1 MVVQEVY
8 FGRIPEIE
16 NMFQLFKKL
25 RNEYKVY
32 KTWKNSKNISALESA
47 IEDFFGFKAFAL
59 KIDNNSL
66 PNAYTYPVAMSI
78 DINPADYI
86 VSTSK
91 GYRYTKA
98 ANAASMSYITK
109 GLLTGSNFTDEEV
122 FAIFLHEIGH
132 SFVHRSPMII
142 AQQEVYKN
150 TLILQIIY
158 NILLG
163 LMTGNV
169 LQIGQSVYAYL
180 MSHNGFKY
188 MKTEFNKMCKKTPL
202 LRELG
207 VTYDVAVGALSS
219 MITNAAYFITSI
231 TGMNWLAVWLNKKHY
246 DNIDKNQFKITGHS
260 QAYARSMERLSDD
273 FATIYGFGNEISTG
287 LVKMEDYDNQ
297 GVFMRITHSIPVIGY
312 IFKKQDAMVT
322 EMNGLISAHPSSPDR
337 ILSILD
343 NMESDLRKDKEM
355 PEKVKRELKSNIR
368 KQKAIIEDLKKDQP
382 TIVENK
388 NEYIQALTAMG
399 LNAGNTEDFME
410 KKFTD
415 PAQIEK
421 FYKERKVRKESA
433 FIQNLIDEGVWDY
446 MV

>member
-1 MVVQEVY
+1 
-8 FGRIPEIE
+8 
-16 NMFQLFKKL
+16 
-25 RNEYKVY
+25 
-32 KTWKNSKNISALESA
+32 
-47 IEDFFGFKAFAL
+47 
-59 KIDNNSL
+59 
-66 PNAYTYPVAMSI
+66 
-78 DINPADYI
+78 
-86 VSTSK
+86 
-91 GYRYTKA
+91 
-98 ANAASMSYITK
+98 
-109 GLLTGSNFTDEEV
+109 
-122 FAIFLHEIGH
+122 
-132 SFVHRSPMII
+132 
-142 AQQEVYKN
+142 
-150 TLILQIIY
+150 
-158 NILLG
+158 
-163 LMTGNV
+163 
-169 LQIGQSVYAYL
+169 
-180 MSHNGFKY
+180 
-188 MKTEFNKMCKKTPL
+188 
-202 LRELG
+202 
-207 VTYDVAVGALSS
+207 
-219 MITNAAYFITSI
+219 
-231 TGMNWLAVWLNKKHY
+231 
-246 DNIDKNQFKITGHS
+246 
-260 QAYARSMERLSDD
+260 MERLSDD
-273 FATIYGFGNEISTG
+273 FATMYGFGNEISTG

-297 GVFMRITHSIPVIGY
+297 GAFMRITHSIPVIGY